1 MKLFVTNRKRVEQMC
16 RKGFMEKAAL
26 ISITDYGDFTVELQ
40 NKPDFLLQLSFN
52 DVPLGRALEAEYGR
66 KLSAEE
72 IAKAEKELHAMTDE
86 QAKLITEFYD
96 EIYARANVL
105 ICQCEHGESRSAA
118 IAAAILEYQYRK
130 GIEIFADERF
140 CPNKSIYRKV
150 LENFRTHN

>member
-1 MKLFVTNRKRVEQMC
+1 MKLFVTNRKRVEEMG

-40 NKPDFLLQLSFN
+40 NKPAFLLQLSFN